1 MGVSYRRADSRDIAY
16 ASFPFRS
23 AFRRRS
29 ENLSHHAPAESNP
42 ISSAPENR
50 SCGSAS
56 RGNQLFCT
64 SLLFTLQ
71 AQSRRART
79 LGLLPAGSA
88 TCSGTS
94 SEHRVTNWVV
104 LLAPPSPGFRLQLRR
119 RGRETSALPSNWL
132 VYARSRVF
140 SRAIYPWTEKIGRS
154 RLLNCADAQRGRD
167 VGCESRRPNNGK
179 ALGRTPLWF
188 ASSRR
193 PRQVS

>member
-16 ASFPFRS
+16 ESFPFRC

-29 ENLSHHAPAESNP
+29 ETLSHHAPPEPNP

-64 SLLFTLQ
+64 SPLFTLQ

-104 LLAPPSPGFRLQLRR
+104 LLAPPSPGFPLQLRR
-119 RGRETSALPSNWL
+119 RGRETSALASNWL
-132 VYARSRVF
+132 VYARSPGVF
-140 SRAIYPWTEKIGRS
+140 SAINPRA
-154 RLLNCADAQRGRD
+154 
-167 VGCESRRPNNGK
+167 RR
-179 ALGRTPLWF
+179 
-188 ASSRR
+188 
-193 PRQVS
+193 V